1 MRIARHTTR
10 LVASAAVL
18 AATLSLTACENDT
31 KKTDS
36 QAPAASSQPESGGQG
51 TPSSSG
57 AKGPAKDSD
66 SSKAASGASGSG
78 VGGKNGSGQAAGKGS
93 GGQKATVACTGAQV
107 KVTATKVNRPINHM
121 LLTATNTGSVPCHAY
136 NAPYLRWDDAQA
148 ATTFLDKSKPQA
160 VVTLAPGE
168 SAYAGI
174 MYQSADGSGSGGY
187 NARTLGVLFANRAGN
202 GSTGPAVRLP
212 LPKGGITTDSSAW
225 VTYWQSTAE
234 DALTW

>member
-18 AATLSLTACENDT
+18 AAALSLTACENDT

-66 SSKAASGASGSG
+66 SSKAASGASGSEA
-78 VGGKNGSGQAAGKGS
+78 GGKNGSGQAAGKSS

-187 NARTLGVLFANRAGN
+187 TARTLGVLFANRAGN

>member
-18 AATLSLTACENDT
+18 AAALSLTACENDT
-31 KKTDS
+31 KNTGS
-36 QAPAASSQPESGGQG
+36 QAPAASSQPESGSQG

-66 SSKAASGASGSG
+66 SSKAASGASGNG
-78 VGGKNGSGQAAGKGS
+78 AGGKNGSGQAAGKGS
-93 GGQKATVACTGAQV
+93 GGQKATAACTGAQV

-121 LLTATNTGSVPCHAY
+121 LLSATNTGSVPCYAY

-160 VVTLAPGE
+160 VITLAPGE
-168 SAYAGI
+168 SAYAGV

-187 NARTLGVLFANRAGN
+187 TARTLSVLFANRAAN
-202 GSTGPAVRLP
+202 GSTGPTVRLP

-234 DALTW
+234 EALTW

>member
-10 LVASAAVL
+10 FVASAAVL
-18 AATLSLTACENDT
+18 AAALSLTACENDT
-31 KKTDS
+31 KKTGS

-57 AKGPAKDSD
+57 ANGPAKDGD
-66 SSKAASGASGSG
+66 SSKAPSGTSGSG
-78 VGGKNGSGQAAGKGS
+78 AGGKNGSGKAAGKGS
-93 GGQKATVACTGAQV
+93 GGQKATAACTGAQV
-107 KVTATKVNRPINHM
+107 KVTATKVNRPVNHM
-121 LLTATNTGSVPCHAY
+121 LLTATNAGSVPCYAY

-148 ATTFLDKSKPQA
+148 ATAFLDKSKPQA
-160 VVTLAPGE
+160 VITLAPGE
-168 SAYAGI
+168 SAYAGV

-187 NARTLGVLFANRAGN
+187 TARTLSVLFANRAEN

-234 DALTW
+234 EALTW